1 MVRRTRRQGYT
12 LLELMAVMAAL
23 VVLGVMI
30 LPTLSGIRG
39 NTNLKGGADTIRAL
53 LAQARA
59 KAIED
64 GKNYKLT
71 FSTDGRI
78 VRIEPDVNAITG
90 EAVQPDADDRP
101 IVRQEELPKGVTVAI
116 LELLDDGAP
125 IDDGSGVQRVAT
137 LLPDGTCREDSVFI
151 QLTEANLKPLTL
163 RIRGLTGNI
172 TVVDNPTT
180 SGTGA
185 MP

>member
-1 MVRRTRRQGYT
+1 MIRRTRRRGYT
-12 LLELMAVMAAL
+12 LLEVMAVMAVL

-39 NTNLKGGADTIRAL
+39 NTNLKAGADIIRAL
-53 LAQARA
+53 LAEGRA

-78 VRIEPDVNAITG
+78 VRVEPDVNAITG

-101 IVRQEELPKGVTVAI
+101 VTREEELPKGVTVAI
-116 LELLDDGAP
+116 IDLLDDDATP
-125 IDDGSGVQRVAT
+125 IDDGTGRQRVAT
-137 LLPDGTCREDSVFI
+137 LLPDGTCREDSVFV
-151 QLTEANLKPLTL
+151 LLSAANLKPLTL
-163 RIRGLTGNI
+163 RILGLTGNI
-172 TVVDNPTT
+172 TVENTPATA
-180 SGTGA
+180 TGA

>member
-1 MVRRTRRQGYT
+1 MIRRTRRRGYT

-23 VVLGVMI
+23 LVLGVMI

-39 NTNLKGGADTIRAL
+39 NTNLKAGSDMIRGL

-64 GKNYKLT
+64 GRNYKLT
-71 FSTDGRI
+71 FSGDGRI

-90 EAVQPDADDRP
+90 EAVTPDADDRP
-101 IVRQEELPKGVTVAI
+101 IVREEELPKGVTVAI
-116 LELLDDGAP
+116 LDSLDENSPAP
-125 IDDGSGVQRVAT
+125 DASGRQRVAT
-137 LLPDGTCREDSVFI
+137 LLPDGTCREDSVI
-151 QLTEANLKPLTL
+151 VQLTESGLKPLTL

-172 TVVDNPTT
+172 TEVDAPANA
-180 SGTGA
+180 TGA

>member
-1 MVRRTRRQGYT
+1 MIRRRTRRGYT

-23 VVLGVMI
+23 IVLGVMI

-39 NTNLKGGADTIRAL
+39 STNLKAGADIIRSL

-71 FSTDGRI
+71 FSSDGRTI
-78 VRIEPDVNAITG
+78 RIEPDVNAITG
-90 EAVQPDADDRP
+90 QAVQLDADDRP
-101 IVRQEELPKGVTVAI
+101 IVREEQLPKGVTVAI
-116 LELLDDGAP
+116 IDILENNTP
-125 IDDGSGVQRVAT
+125 IADPTGQQRVAT
-137 LLPDGTCREDSVFI
+137 LLPDGTCREDSVFV

-180 SGTGA
+180 GTGTK
-185 MP
+185 P

>member
-1 MVRRTRRQGYT
+1 MIRRTRRRGYT

-23 VVLGVMI
+23 LVLGVMI

-39 NTNLKGGADTIRAL
+39 NTNLKASEDVLRSL

-64 GKNYKLT
+64 GKNYKMT
-71 FSTDGRI
+71 FSEDGRN
-78 VRIEPDVNAITG
+78 VRIEPDVNSITG
-90 EAVQPDADDRP
+90 EAVAPDGYDRP
-101 IVRQEELPKGVTVAI
+101 IIREEELPKGVTVAI
-116 LELLDDGAP
+116 LDLQDQGTPAP
-125 IDDGSGVQRVAT
+125 DAAGRQRVAT
-137 LLPDGTCREDSVFI
+137 LLPDGTCREDSVFV
-151 QLTEANLKPLTL
+151 QLTESDLKPLTL

-172 TVVDNPTT
+172 TVVDNPTNA
-180 SGTGA
+180 TGA